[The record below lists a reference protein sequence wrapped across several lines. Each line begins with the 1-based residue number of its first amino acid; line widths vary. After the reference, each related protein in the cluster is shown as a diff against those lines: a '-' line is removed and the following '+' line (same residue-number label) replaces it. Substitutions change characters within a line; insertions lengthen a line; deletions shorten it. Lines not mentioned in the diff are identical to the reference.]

1 MDGLE
6 NMIYMIDQLLD
17 TKRKRQYYWWNSAEC
32 FSVVRWTGSYSNYT
46 HNRRRGGKRL

>member
-17 TKRKRQYYWWNSAEC
+17 TKRKRHITC
-32 FSVVRWTGSYSNYT
+32 LLYT
-46 HNRRRGGKRL
+46 SLFVLIADCVIHIDSFQCQD

>member
-17 TKRKRQYYWWNSAEC
+17 TK
-32 FSVVRWTGSYSNYT
+32 SNYT

>member
-17 TKRKRQYYWWNSAEC
+17 TKRKRHITIK
-32 FSVVRWTGSYSNYT
+32 SVQ
-46 HNRRRGGKRL
+46 